1 MKIFNVFLKKTVIV
15 KILAYVLLCTLTVY
29 RNFLLSSTQH
39 LNSDKKHLPRKHQHA
54 KTPLSVK
61 PVRAMKHFSATNK
74 N

>member
-1 MKIFNVFLKKTVIV
+1 MKIFNVFLKKAIIV
-15 KILAYVLLCTLTVY
+15 KILPYVLLCTLTVY
-29 RNFLLSSTQH
+29 RNFLLSSTQN

-61 PVRAMKHFSATNK
+61 PVQATKHFSATNK